1 MSSHPFTYYAATLGS
16 SVTFSALTEN
26 IEIET
31 CIIGAGYAG
40 LSTALGLVERG
51 HTDVVL
57 IDAQDIGFGC
67 SGRNGGFVFGGF
79 SRSEADLVKAVGPE
93 KARDLYGLTTQG
105 IQLIRDRISTY
116 NIDCDAVWDG
126 VMQCNWFED
135 ENILKDHQAFM
146 SDTFNVELDYIAPDA
161 LREIVKTDRYHGALV
176 EKNAFHFHP
185 LKYALGLAK
194 AAQKQGA
201 KFFSNSPALKI
212 EPDGPVKIV
221 HTPNGTIRAKRL
233 LIACG
238 GYLNGLY
245 RPLARATLP
254 VSTYIMVTEPLGE
267 RRNDA
272 FTCQYAIYDT
282 RFAFDYY
289 RPLPDGRILWG
300 GRISTSLEEPKNLR
314 ELLYRDVLKVY
325 PQLDGVKIDYAW
337 HGWMGYSAH
346 KMPQIGEE
354 RPGVWH
360 AQAFGGH
367 GVAPTNIAG
376 DLLAAAIAEGD
387 QRYRKLSDPFGLTS
401 TYGLFGKLGAE
412 ATYQYYMLRDHM
424 RE

>member
-1 MSSHPFTYYAATLGS
+1 MSVYPNTYYTANAGNAG
-16 SVTFSALTEN
+16 TFSRLKES
-26 IEIET
+26 IETET
-31 CIIGAGYAG
+31 CIIGGGYAG

-67 SGRNGGFVFGGF
+67 SGRNGGFVFGGY
-79 SRSEADLVKAVGPE
+79 SRSEADLLKAVGAQ
-93 KARDLYGLTTQG
+93 KARDLYGLTTRG

-116 NIDCDAVWDG
+116 DIDCDAVWEG

-135 ENILKDHQAFM
+135 ESILKDHQAFM
-146 SDTFNVELDYIAPDA
+146 SENFDVELVYIEPDA

-194 AAQKQGA
+194 AAQTQGA
-201 KFFSNSPALKI
+201 KLYAKTPALNI
-212 EPDGPVKIV
+212 EPDGAVKMV
-221 HTPNGTIRAKRL
+221 QTPNGTIRAKRL
-233 LIACG
+233 VIACG

-245 RPLARATLP
+245 RPLARATMP
-254 VSTYIMVTEPLGE
+254 VATYVMVTEPLGG
-267 RRNDA
+267 RRNEA
-272 FTCQYAIYDT
+272 FICPQAIYDT

-289 RPLPDGRILWG
+289 RPLPDSRILWG
-300 GRISTSLEEPKNLR
+300 GRVSTNLKEPKNLKA
-314 ELLYRDVLKVY
+314 LLYQDVLKVY
-325 PQLDGVKIDYAW
+325 PQLEGMKIDYAW
-337 HGWMGYSAH
+337 QGWMSYSAH
-346 KMPQIGEE
+346 KMPQIGKE
-354 RPGVWH
+354 RPGIWH

-376 DLLAAAIAEGD
+376 DLLAAAITDSD
-387 QRYRKLSDPFGLTS
+387 QQYRKLSRPFGLTS

-412 ATYQYYMLRDHM
+412 ATYQYYMLRD
-424 RE
+424 RLRK